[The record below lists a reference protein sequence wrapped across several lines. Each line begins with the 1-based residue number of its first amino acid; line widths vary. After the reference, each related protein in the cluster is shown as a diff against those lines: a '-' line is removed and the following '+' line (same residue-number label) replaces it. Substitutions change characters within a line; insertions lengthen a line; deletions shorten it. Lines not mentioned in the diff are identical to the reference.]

1 MLTMTVADSIAILH
15 LDQVTR
21 CYQAGAAAVDG
32 ITLTLSQGELLALLG
47 PSGCGKTTLL
57 RLIAGLEVPD
67 GGAIV
72 LAGRPVAGPGGW
84 VPPEQRNLGMVFQDY
99 ALFPHL
105 TVAQNVGFGLDRLRK
120 QAARQ
125 AADRVAEAI
134 ALVGLEGL
142 EKRYPHELSG
152 GQQQRVALAR
162 AIAPQPALI
171 LLDEPLS
178 NLDARVRQRLRQ
190 EVRAILKRAGAS
202 AVFVTHD
209 REEAMAIADRVAVMR
224 QGRLEQ
230 IDTPE
235 GLYWQPAS
243 RFVAGFV
250 AETNFLE
257 AHRSPEGW
265 QTELGIIAADCLSHD
280 PAGDRVV
287 LAVRQ
292 TDLRLTPDP
301 KGNGDLL
308 ERQFLG
314 REYTYRVK
322 LPNGQPLQAIAD
334 WRAKLEP
341 GDRVRVEIASN
352 RLRAF
357 AIDDR

>member
-1 MLTMTVADSIAILH
+1 MTDAAARLDLAILH
-15 LDQVTR
+15 LDCVTR
-21 CYQAGAAAVDG
+21 RYQTGPAAVDRV
-32 ITLTLSQGELLALLG
+32 TLTLMQGELLALLG

-57 RLIAGLEVPD
+57 RLIAGLEMPNE
-67 GGAIV
+67 GAIV
-72 LAGRPVAGPGGW
+72 LSGRPVAGPGGW
-84 VPPEQRNLGMVFQDY
+84 VPPERRQLGMVFQDY

-120 QAARQ
+120 QAPQ
-125 AADRVAEAI
+125 ALHDRVAEAI

-162 AIAPQPALI
+162 SIAPQPSLI

-190 EVRAILKRAGAS
+190 EVRAILKRAGAA

-224 QGRLEQ
+224 RGQIEQ
-230 IDTPE
+230 IDSPE
-235 GLYWQPAS
+235 GLYWEPDS

-250 AETNFLE
+250 AETNFLI
-257 AHRSPEGW
+257 ATRSAQGW
-265 QTELGIIAADCLSHD
+265 QTELGLILPEQLGND
-280 PAGDRVV
+280 PPGDRVE
-287 LAVRQ
+287 LAIRQ
-292 TDLRLTPDP
+292 TDVTLEADP
-301 KGNGDLL
+301 QGHGQLL

-314 REYTYRVK
+314 REYVYLVQ
-322 LPNGQPLQAIAD
+322 LPSGERLQVVTD
-334 WRAKLEP
+334 WRCKLEP
-341 GDRVRVEIASN
+341 GDRVHLKITSP

-357 AIDDR
+357 PIGPD